1 MLGLCVGMCG
11 VCACVCWDGVC
22 MYVSRSVQALA
33 VGVTD
38 LAGAVGVE
46 AKAPRAE
53 GQGGRRLS
61 RPQ

>member
-1 MLGLCVGMCG
+1 MPYIKDLIMP
-11 VCACVCWDGVC
+11 
-22 MYVSRSVQALA
+22 YIREPFFHQALA

-53 GQGGRRLS
+53 GQGGRRTS
-61 RPQ
+61 R